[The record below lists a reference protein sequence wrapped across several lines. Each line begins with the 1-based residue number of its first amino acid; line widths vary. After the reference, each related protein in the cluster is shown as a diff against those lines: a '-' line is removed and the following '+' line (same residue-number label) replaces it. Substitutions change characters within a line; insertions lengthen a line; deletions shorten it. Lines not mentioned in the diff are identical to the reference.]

1 MCNGMR
7 KSRSKYL
14 NLGSLFF
21 DEKTTQGYRKTEN
34 HKKNRNP
41 TRRASSRWTWVG
53 KTEAKQRHKTQ
64 KIKMMQGIKEIE
76 S

>member
-14 NLGSLFF
+14 NLGNLCF

-34 HKKNRNP
+34 HKKQTLHAERLLDGHGL
-41 TRRASSRWTWVG
+41 G
-53 KTEAKQRHKTQ
+53 KQKQNKGTKHK
-64 KIKMMQGIKEIE
+64 KSK
-76 S
+76 